1 MCFLGKVLLLEVSF
15 DLGPEGSARCDP
27 ARRTQRTS
35 WTGDLVPKDTEGG
48 LCVMRLGDGWGD
60 MREGV
65 RGQTGCSHSRKYKV
79 GHCMTRSLQCQFS
92 LDCLKS
98 RQPFKVRERNLC

>member
-1 MCFLGKVLLLEVSF
+1 M
-15 DLGPEGSARCDP
+15 
-27 ARRTQRTS
+27 
-35 WTGDLVPKDTEGG
+35 PKDTEGG
-48 LCVMRLGDGWGD
+48 LCVMRLGDRWGD

-79 GHCMTRSLQCQFS
+79 GHCITRSRQCQFS

-98 RQPFKVRERNLC
+98 RQPFKVRERNLCYSVEGETDMLGSWSQEGAIMT